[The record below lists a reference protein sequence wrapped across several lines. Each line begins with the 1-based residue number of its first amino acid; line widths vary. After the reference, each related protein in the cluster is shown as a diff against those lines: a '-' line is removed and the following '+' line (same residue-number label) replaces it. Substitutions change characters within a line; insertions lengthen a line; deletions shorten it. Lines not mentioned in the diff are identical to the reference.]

1 MTKLLEK
8 LGAKRF
14 VALLIGPGLLAV
26 AIDSAIAHFAGKGV
40 GHPAQLVPLAYGA
53 AAFVVMI
60 LVTVVD
66 PQLAWFR
73 RGLRMLGLA
82 SAAVGAAGTFFHVKP
97 MLADLA
103 DETLSWDA
111 IDGALGVAPP
121 VFAPAA
127 FIALGGLLWVLASP
141 RLQLRIALDAE
152 ARRFVDEPAP
162 APKAEPVDA
171 AGIGPR

>member
-1 MTKLLEK
+1 MKRLLEK

-14 VALLIGPGLLAV
+14 VALLVGPGLLAV

-53 AAFVVMI
+53 AAFVVMM
-60 LVTVVD
+60 LVTLLD
-66 PQLAWFR
+66 PEMAWFR
-73 RGLRMLGLA
+73 RGLRVLGLA
-82 SAAVGAAGTFFHVKP
+82 SAAVGAAGTFFHLKP

-111 IDGALGVAPP
+111 VEGALGVAPP

-152 ARRFVDEPAP
+152 AKRFVEEPIRTP
-162 APKAEPVDA
+162 TAEPVNA
-171 AGIGPR
+171 PTA

>member
-1 MTKLLEK
+1 MKKVLEK

-53 AAFVVMI
+53 AAFVVMM
-60 LVTVVD
+60 LVTILD

-73 RGLRMLGLA
+73 RGLRVLGLA

-97 MLADLA
+97 MVADLA
-103 DETLSWDA
+103 DETLSWNA
-111 IDGALGVAPP
+111 FEGALALAPP

-152 ARRFVDEPAP
+152 ARSFVGEPAQAREADAVN
-162 APKAEPVDA
+162 APTV
-171 AGIGPR
+171 